1 MKLNLA
7 NLRQLILKKNKLKI
21 SATVTLKKDV
31 LDPQGKVVSQTL
43 KNMGY
48 KSIVNVRQG
57 KYFEIELLHDKYIKK
72 AQDEFRKEKQFFT
85 HVDDDR
91 RTLSGDIVKQSENRD
106 AIMQENYSNISLKKK
121 LVPLIN
127 WTPQ

>member
-1 MKLNLA
+1 M
-7 NLRQLILKKNKLKI
+7 QL
-21 SATVTLKKDV
+21 
-31 LDPQGKVVSQTL
+31 
-43 KNMGY
+43 
-48 KSIVNVRQG
+48 
-57 KYFEIELLHDKYIKK
+57 EELG
-72 AQDEFRKEKQFFT
+72 DEFRKDKQFFT

-91 RTLSGDIVKQSENRD
+91 RTLSGDIIKQSENRD